1 MGRVKCRF
9 SGRDFVP
16 EAITGRCSTWIVR
29 SFLLFA
35 VSKMFAR
42 SFIFLLFCLN
52 VQFVYVSSSPLVVER
67 AASTCSTKDIATVKR
82 TVSDPVYFCQWW
94 QQDVRTRSPFMEFSA
109 TQVDTLCKCISPV
122 TTGGKCKRKRR
133 RSNIEERAAAVV
145 ARSAASCSAEVS
157 VQFTQPWRFCT
168 FYTSYPRTTS
178 PFKKYTASSLTSL
191 CKCAITKPASTTSK
205 KVTTTSKKTTTTS
218 NKATTTSKK
227 VTTTSKKITT
237 TSNKATTTSKK
248 ATTTSTSKKTTS
260 STKATPVKTTVKPVT
275 TSIKRVTS
283 TSTRKPTVTS
293 TVKPSTTSTKAVSS
307 STKKP
312 SSTTSKQSTS
322 STKRSTTT
330 SSRK

>member
-1 MGRVKCRF
+1 MGRVKCCI

-35 VSKMFAR
+35 ASKMFAR
-42 SFIFLLFCLN
+42 SFLFLLFCLI

-205 KVTTTSKKTTTTS
+205 KVTTTSKKTTTAS

-248 ATTTSTSKKTTS
+248 TTS
-260 STKATPVKTTVKPVT
+260 STKATSVKTTVKPVT

-293 TVKPSTTSTKAVSS
+293 TVKPSTTSKKAVSS
-307 STKKP
+307 STVKP
-312 SSTTSKQSTS
+312 SSTTSKQPTS
-322 STKRSTTT
+322 STKRSPTT